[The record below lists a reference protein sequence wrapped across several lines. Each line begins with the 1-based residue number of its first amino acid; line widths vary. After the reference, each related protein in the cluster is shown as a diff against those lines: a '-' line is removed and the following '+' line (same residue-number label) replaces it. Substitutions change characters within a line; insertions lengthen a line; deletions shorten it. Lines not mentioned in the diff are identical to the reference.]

1 MIGTRVNQPLEVA
14 LIDVGGTLWP
24 NSWPL
29 RETDGDGRHQRVAA
43 ALPKLSADA
52 VDALVT
58 DLIQSSR
65 IGDEARSIN
74 TEHKVKV
81 PPAELLVATS
91 LARQGLHSDDQ
102 TVARIRRAMALPVA
116 DRLKPLPGAV
126 ELLSEIHALGMRTVI
141 TSNTYWRDAESY
153 WEDFR
158 LLGMA
163 DHVEA
168 IVTSVDAGHL
178 KPHPAVF
185 EMAMRAGGAPAER
198 CVVIGNK
205 ESNDIEPAL
214 ALGMRAIL
222 VHPDDPIPVSSRAHA
237 VAPDLWACAD
247 ALKAMLAAS

>member
-1 MIGTRVNQPLEVA
+1 MTERPLRPFGQPPAPQRGGPSGRRRKQPLEVA

-29 RETDGDGRHQRVAA
+29 RETDGDGRHQRVAKA
-43 ALPKLSADA
+43 MPEMSSGA
-52 VDALVT
+52 VDALVA

-74 TEHKVKV
+74 TEHTVQV
-81 PPAELLVATS
+81 PPAELLIAAS
-91 LARQGLHSDDQ
+91 LVRQGLPSDDQ
-102 TVARIRRAMALPVA
+102 TIARIRRAMALPVA

-126 ELLSEIHALGMRTVI
+126 ELLSDIHSLGMRTVI
-141 TSNTYWRDAESY
+141 ASNTYWRDSESY

-163 DHVEA
+163 DHIDA

-222 VHPDDPIPVSSRAHA
+222 VH
-237 VAPDLWACAD
+237 
-247 ALKAMLAAS
+247 

>member
-1 MIGTRVNQPLEVA
+1 VNQPLEVA

-29 RETDGDGRHQRVAA
+29 RETDGDGRHSRVAA
-43 ALPKLSADA
+43 AMTALTPAK
-52 VDALVT
+52 VEALVA

-65 IGDEARSIN
+65 IGDEARSVN
-74 TEHKVKV
+74 TEHSVRV
-81 PPAELLVATS
+81 PPAEVLVATS
-91 LARQGLHSDDQ
+91 LTRLGLPDDEE

-116 DRLKPLPGAV
+116 DRLQPLPGAV
-126 ELLSEIHALGMRTVI
+126 ELLSGIHALGMRSVI
-141 TSNTYWRDAESY
+141 ASNTYWRDAESY

-163 DHVEA
+163 DHVDA

-214 ALGMRAIL
+214 ALGMRTIL
-222 VHPDDPIPVSSRAHA
+222 VHPDDPVPASSRAHA

>member
-1 MIGTRVNQPLEVA
+1 MP
-14 LIDVGGTLWP
+14 D
-24 NSWPL
+24 
-29 RETDGDGRHQRVAA
+29 
-43 ALPKLSADA
+43 LSPDA
-52 VDALVT
+52 VDSLVT
-58 DLIQSSR
+58 DLIRSSR

-74 TEHKVKV
+74 TEHTVQV

-91 LARQGLHSDDQ
+91 LSRQGLPSDTE

-116 DRLKPLPGAV
+116 DRLQPLPGAL
-126 ELLSEIHALGMRTVI
+126 ELLANLHTWGMFNVI
-141 TSNTYWRDAESY
+141 ASNTYWRDAESY

-163 DHVEA
+163 GHVDA

-185 EMAMRAGGAPAER
+185 EMAIRAGGASAER

-222 VHPDDPIPVSSRAHA
+222 VHPDDPVPVSSRAHA
-237 VAPDLWACAD
+237 IAPDLWACSD